1 MEEWIMSRQTWKFPV
16 VALVLALLSTARVSS
31 AQTWVGT
38 TGVVDRSSSTIYSF
52 SGPAA
57 SVIPSV
63 SSGTVTLRYN
73 ILPVSPLNEQIDL
86 VTYCWSMGV
95 QYLDNGSN
103 ARVTVA
109 LRRHNLLTNERTTLL
124 TFDSNTQSQG
134 SSFMTGH
141 GNSCGFFNFSFLGN
155 PRYAA
160 GPLEGADSVYY
171 FEAKLIRSGSGGT
184 PALAAIWLEKFYA
197 G

>member
-1 MEEWIMSRQTWKFPV
+1 MLRQERKFPV
-16 VALVLALLSTARVSS
+16 VVLLLALLATAKVSS
-31 AQTWVGT
+31 AQTWVGS
-38 TGVVDRSSSTIYSF
+38 TGVVDRASSAIYAF
-52 SGPAA
+52 NGPAA
-57 SVIPSV
+57 YVSSSV
-63 SSGTVTLRYN
+63 SSGTVTMRYN
-73 ILPVSPLNEQIDL
+73 ILPVSPLNEQINPIL
-86 VTYCWSMGV
+86 YCWSMGV

-109 LRRHNLLTNERTTLL
+109 LKRYNLLTNKTTTLL
-124 TFDSNTQSQG
+124 TFNSNSSSQG

-141 GNSCGFFNFSFLGN
+141 GNGCGFFNFSFLGN

-171 FEAKLIRSGSGGT
+171 FEAQLIRSGTGGT
-184 PALAAIWLEKFYA
+184 PGLVAIWLEKFYA